1 MSEIKPSKTLDV
13 RGLMCPMPVVKL
25 SKAIKEI
32 EVGEIIEVL
41 ATDPGSLTDIPAW
54 ARRTGNEV
62 VKVEKGEGVFKF
74 YVKRLK

>member
-13 RGLMCPMPVVKL
+13 RGLMCPMPVLKL

-32 EVGEIIEVL
+32 EIGQVIEVL
-41 ATDPGSLTDIPAW
+41 ATDPGSMTDIPAW

-62 VKVEKGEGVFKF
+62 VKVEREGEVIRF
-74 YVKRLK
+74 YVKRLS

>member
-1 MSEIKPSKTLDV
+1 MSEVKPAKTLDV

-32 EVGEIIEVL
+32 EVGQVIEVL
-41 ATDPGSLTDIPAW
+41 ATDPGSLTDMPAW
-54 ARRTGNEV
+54 AKRTGNEV
-62 VKVEKGEGVFKF
+62 VKVEREGKVIKF

>member
-1 MSEIKPSKTLDV
+1 MSEIKPTKKLDV

-25 SKAIKEI
+25 SSAINEVK
-32 EVGEIIEVL
+32 VGEVIEVL

-54 ARRTGNEV
+54 ARKTGNEV
-62 VKVEKGEGVFKF
+62 LKIDKEGNVIKF